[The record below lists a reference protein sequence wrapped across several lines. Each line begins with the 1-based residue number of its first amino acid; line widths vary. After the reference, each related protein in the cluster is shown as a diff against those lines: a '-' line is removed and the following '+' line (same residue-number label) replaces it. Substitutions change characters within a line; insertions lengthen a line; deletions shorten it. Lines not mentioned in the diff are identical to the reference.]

1 MRIIPVVIVFSCITL
16 PRLSHAQVPNS
27 EYADK
32 VVAQYY
38 SNAYPYYT
46 DFYGGEGFN
55 FPIPVNVHSIE
66 GANTNWFVS
75 LPTGSYVVME
85 FTNNKIIDYPG
96 QNDIFITENG
106 CNNELAEVFVSSD
119 GKKFTRLGVV
129 DDCNLNSL
137 DLATIGYKDPV
148 SFVKV
153 VGMDLNGGSPGFDLV
168 NIKGLPGSSI
178 EVKEDAVADSLDNL
192 SSIGFTALNNEN
204 PSGKEWV
211 LESEHLQNAQINLY
225 DPSNQFVP
233 LTYRSSELSKVVID
247 ASGLKKG
254 VYTLEIKIGSNVY
267 KQKINIS

>member
-1 MRIIPVVIVFSCITL
+1 MRIKPLLILFFLISPVVTFS
-16 PRLSHAQVPNS
+16 QVTNS

-32 VVAQYY
+32 VVGQYY

-66 GANTNWFVS
+66 GYNNTWFVS
-75 LPTGSYVVME
+75 LPTGSYIIME
-85 FTNNKIIDYPG
+85 FTNNKIVDHPN

-106 CNNELAEVFVSSD
+106 CNNELAEVFVSTD

-148 SFVKV
+148 KFVKV

-168 NIKGLPGSSI
+168 NIKGLPGSSVEI
-178 EVKEDAVADSLDNL
+178 NPDPVADSLDNL
-192 SSIGFTALNNEN
+192 KSIGFTALNNEGAA
-204 PSGKEWV
+204 GKEWV
-211 LESEHLQNAQINLY
+211 IESEHLKDSQISLY
-225 DPSNQFVP
+225 DPNNQYIP
-233 LTYRSSELSKVVID
+233 LTYRTSELSKVVID

-254 VYTLEIKIGSNVY
+254 VYTLEIKVKSNVY
-267 KQKINIS
+267 RQKINIS